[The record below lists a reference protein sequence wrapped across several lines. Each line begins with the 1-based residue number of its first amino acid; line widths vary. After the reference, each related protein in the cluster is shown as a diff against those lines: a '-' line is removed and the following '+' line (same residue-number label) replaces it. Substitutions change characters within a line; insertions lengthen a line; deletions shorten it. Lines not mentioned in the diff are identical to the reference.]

1 MLLRRYDR
9 KGIDQKEEVKQLRE
23 QGLEQVDTGERRDET
38 DVTVTT
44 PEEVEEDADMPKY
57 SKAAERGVQVE
68 SQTEDYTNFSEAELK
83 KVKNDELKAYLDSK
97 KIEYPSDAIKE
108 DYINAILGK

>member
-9 KGIDQKEEVKQLRE
+9 KGIDQKEEVKQLQE

-44 PEEVEEDADMPKY
+44 PEEAEEDADMPKY

-68 SQTEDYTNFSEAELK
+68 SSTDDYAMFSETELK
-83 KVKNDELKAYLDSK
+83 EVKNDDLKAYLDARN
-97 KIEYPSDAIKE
+97 IEYPSKAIKE